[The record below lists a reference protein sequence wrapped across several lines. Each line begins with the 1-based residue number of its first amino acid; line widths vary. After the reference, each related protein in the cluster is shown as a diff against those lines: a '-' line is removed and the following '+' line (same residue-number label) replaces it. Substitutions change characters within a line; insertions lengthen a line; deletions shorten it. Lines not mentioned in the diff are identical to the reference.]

1 MRTLVANV
9 ARMRDQRAVV
19 GAEPFV
25 HETGRQLHALM
36 ASLLRVERQK
46 ELMRR

>member
-1 MRTLVANV
+1 MRTLVANI
-9 ARMRDQRAVV
+9 ARMRDQTAVV

-25 HETGRQLHALM
+25 HETGMRLHVSM
-36 ASLLRVERQK
+36 AGRLRVERQK